1 MNYQQLNLFAM
12 MQAVKRHLDANTAL
26 WNSLS
31 PVAETVA
38 TFNACLSQ
46 IAGLIDVQKDG
57 TNNGYTSVIEQKMQ
71 VMGDNAI
78 SIADAL
84 QSYAK
89 KINDPVILFSVA
101 YSSVGVLLRG
111 KRPVVI
117 ERCET
122 ILKMAEKN
130 ISQLAD
136 FKVTQEKTDALK
148 AAIADTS
155 KAISDRDQKAEQ
167 AKSAT
172 KLLRQCFS
180 NARQELA
187 DLNRLLNN
195 QVEDK
200 TFLAAFGAAIVV
212 HNYHG
217 KTAKKQAGTPATN
230 ASAGTAPAAPEH
242 TTLQSN
248 AA

>member
-1 MNYQQLNLFAM
+1 MNYQQLNLLAM
-12 MQAVKRHLDANTAL
+12 MQAVKRHLDANTVL
-26 WNSLS
+26 WNGLP

-38 TFNACLSQ
+38 TFNAYLSQ

-57 TNNGYTSVIEQKMQ
+57 TNNGYTSVIDQKMQ
-71 VMGDNAI
+71 VMGANAI
-78 SIADAL
+78 SLADAL

-89 KINDPVILFSVA
+89 KMNDPVILFNVT

-111 KRPVVI
+111 KRPVAV

-167 AKSAT
+167 SKSAT
-172 KLLRQCFS
+172 KLLKQCFS

-187 DLNRLLNN
+187 DLGKLLNS
-195 QVEDK
+195 QVEDQ
-200 TFLAAFGAAIVV
+200 TFLAAFDAASVV
-212 HNYHG
+212 HNYN

-230 ASAGTAPAAPEH
+230 ANAGAAPVVPEH